1 MKKYVLRYWYLGLLC
16 MAGKALEVLA
26 DLIQPQFAGLNT

>member
-16 MAGKALEVLA
+16 MACKALEVLA